1 MKCLWHE
8 LISILPVW
16 MRQDVDTLGRDS
28 MQELRLRLDYPP
40 ELVCK
45 RGSHKLHRLATRE
58 DIAYVIN
65 MACRYSPWTAASIS
79 QGYLTASG
87 GHRIGICGQ
96 MRCNDQGKH
105 TIQEP
110 SSLCVRVARDFPGI
124 AKNLG
129 QIKGSILIIG
139 SPGTGKTTLLRD
151 LIRSRSSIGSTSV
164 VDERG
169 ELFPPGGGF
178 EIGSRTDVLSF
189 CSKPQGIDM
198 VLRAMGP
205 TTIAV
210 DEITS
215 QEDCEGLIKAGWC
228 GVMLLATAHA
238 QSKTDLMQRP
248 VYKPLVQSGLFDALV
263 VLNRDQTWRLE
274 RICP

>member
-8 LISILPVW
+8 LISILPAW
-16 MRQDVDTLGRDS
+16 MRQEVDRLGQDS
-28 MQELRLRLDYPP
+28 MQELRLRHGYQP
-40 ELVCK
+40 ELICK
-45 RGSHKLHRLATRE
+45 AGGHWLQRKVTRE
-58 DIAYVIN
+58 DINYVIN
-65 MACRYSPWTAASIS
+65 MACHYSPWTAASIS

-96 MRCNDQGKH
+96 MRCNEQGKH

-110 SSLCVRVARDFPGI
+110 SSLCIRVARDFPGI
-124 AKNLG
+124 ARNLEH
-129 QIKGSILIIG
+129 IKGSILIIG

-151 LIRSRSSIGSTSV
+151 LIRLRSAVASTAV

-169 ELFPPGGGF
+169 ELFPPGCGF

-189 CSKPQGIDM
+189 CPKPKGIDM
-198 VLRAMGP
+198 VLRTMGP
-205 TTIAV
+205 GTIAV

-215 QEDCEGLIKAGWC
+215 QGDCEGLIRAGWC
-228 GVMLLATAHA
+228 GVTLLATAHA
-238 QSKTDLMQRP
+238 QSKADLLSRP
-248 VYKPLVQSGLFDALV
+248 VYKPLVQSGLFNSLV

-274 RICP
+274 RTFP